1 MLMKKNLSEN
11 KFAIKFLI
19 CQKKKAKINECQ
31 FTELGFCWNLRTGN
45 EKEQRR
51 GLGQS
56 SDRFSVITFSIFH
69 QFDSEEFH
77 LAKMSSRLL
86 LLPSKGTKNTQ
97 TISHL
102 YHLGSWFRQINQKKT
117 KVLSFHD
124 GMKGQEKTGKRLK
137 LTKTREIPL
146 MEKFKLNTSV
156 EWAS

>member
-102 YHLGSWFRQINQKKT
+102 YHLGSWFRQINQKKL
-117 KVLSFHD
+117 KFYLFMMEWKDKKRLGKDWSWQ
-124 GMKGQEKTGKRLK
+124 KQEKFPWR
-137 LTKTREIPL
+137 RN
-146 MEKFKLNTSV
+146 LN
-156 EWAS
+156 